1 MKLSLK
7 FLFFFLAIFLLNIL
21 FYFVSADY
29 RFFVSHLK
37 HSNNEEMVDS
47 LIEEYSAPP
56 LDVGIIKMKDTE
68 LWLSADNEEELW
80 EVSEE
85 KKKISIKKQVV
96 LWKNYKDILN
106 RFTSEYVL
114 KKIEVNSSLFELT
127 WEYPDYYYEY
137 YSKDVTLYLFP
148 TRTYKEVFDIFD
160 YLSNNLPFSLNE
172 INNFW
177 DHSFYVNLREDVAD
191 NFVRLV
197 ISEGGITFWLKIKK
211 DEYNSVKNIL
221 LLSDI

>member
-177 DHSFYVNLREDVAD
+177 DHSFYINLREDVAD

-197 ISEGGITFWLKIKK
+197 I
-211 DEYNSVKNIL
+211 
-221 LLSDI
+221 

>member
-1 MKLSLK
+1 
-7 FLFFFLAIFLLNIL
+7 L

-177 DHSFYVNLREDVAD
+177 DHSFYINLREDVAD

-211 DEYNSVKNIL
+211 DEYNRVKNIL
-221 LLSDI
+221 WLSDI